1 MKITEVSTQE
11 EFSLNLH
18 NEQRFSVIR
27 AVVRYSVTWL
37 VVMAFPR
44 SSISLVLVELVFSYF
59 IFRQGE
65 LIADNFTM
73 AVLSRGPMIFFLGF
87 KT

>member
-11 EFSLNLH
+11 EFSFNLH
-18 NEQRFSVIR
+18 NEQSFSVIR
-27 AVVRYSVTWL
+27 AVVHYSVTWL

-65 LIADNFTM
+65 LIADTLLCQFY
-73 AVLSRGPMIFFLGF
+73 PEDP
-87 KT
+87 